1 MFYIASNKLFTPND
15 IITKPTFMVYKSP
28 LIAALIYPSVENNTD
43 FKIYEAHGTP
53 KQDRGYYCHFDEMQ
67 IIQECIF
74 TRPEVEQYAIF
85 AILCSLCTTDN
96 KIFQNWAFDYI
107 IGKDRTGETAFEIHK
122 KILESMHENPNDL
135 ISSCFPTLS
144 CVMLSQPLFFAGS
157 AAHRAYHDCI
167 DQKNPLDLEKLA
179 LIATQLTTEKIY
191 DMLLTAS

>member
-1 MFYIASNKLFTPND
+1 MYYVPSNKLFTPND
-15 IITKPTFMVYKSP
+15 TILNPTFMVFKHP
-28 LIAALIYPSVENNTD
+28 LVASLIYPSVENNTE

-53 KQDRGYYCHFDEMQ
+53 KQDRGYYCHFDEIQ

-74 TRPEVEQYAIF
+74 TRPEADQYNIF
-85 AILCSLCTTDN
+85 AILCSLCTNDN
-96 KIFQNWAFDYI
+96 QIFKNWAFDYLL
-107 IGKDRTGETAFEIHK
+107 GKDRTGETAFEIHK

-144 CVMLSQPLFFAGS
+144 CVMLNQPLFFAGS

-179 LIATQLTTEKIY
+179 LISTQLKPEEICKLI
-191 DMLLTAS
+191 SK